1 MNVNALLIAAA
12 VSCLSISAMADDTT
26 ANQPVQDVVAQD
38 YTYGMNLDIHKV
50 ISSTEVA
57 NVCAVV
63 PIEMTYEDS
72 HGQRHILKYLV
83 MGNGCSNG

>member
-12 VSCLSISAMADDTT
+12 ASCLSLSVMADDTT
-26 ANQPVQDVVAQD
+26 VNQSVQNVVPED
-38 YTYGMNLDIHKV
+38 YTYGMDLDIHRV
-50 ISSTEVA
+50 ISTTDVA

-63 PIEMTYEDS
+63 PMEMTYEDS
-72 HGQRHILKYLV
+72 NDQRHILKYQV

>member
-12 VSCLSISAMADDTT
+12 ASCLSLSALADDTT
-26 ANQPVQDVVAQD
+26 VNQSTQSVVPQN
-38 YTYGMNLDIHKV
+38 YTYDMDLDIHKV
-50 ISSTEVA
+50 ISTTDVA

-63 PIEMTYEDS
+63 PVEMTYEDS
-72 HGQRHILKYLV
+72 SGQRHILKYQV